1 MIQGTSR
8 LSPLAHKGINIGT
21 AWAVRY
27 PLGMASMRWHGIGS
41 GMGMGWAGLRL
52 IASFPAPF
60 DGTWRAYVRSHHTP
74 PPPKKIRV
82 LCYRANSLTEGLM
95 DNVIE
100 VESGIAIPEPRT
112 KAKGGVYPYT
122 QMQVGDSFLV
132 NEDRNNLLIYV
143 CNKNRKAAKA
153 YNTKYTAKRVEG
165 GVRVWRVL

>member
-1 MIQGTSR
+1 
-8 LSPLAHKGINIGT
+8 
-21 AWAVRY
+21 
-27 PLGMASMRWHGIGS
+27 MASYRLRLIGQGL
-41 GMGMGWAGLRL
+41 GMGMDGLRL
-52 IASFPAPF
+52 IASYPAPLL
-60 DGTWRAYVRSHHTP
+60 GTLMACVRSHHTP
-74 PPPKKIRV
+74 PPPKKICV

-165 GVRVWRVL
+165 GVRVWRVS